1 MWVDSLQKRLHI
13 FLILNN
19 AHRSDQLPELV
30 LINNTVIVLVYH
42 LEELGEAAK
51 ELLVFLKLEV

>member
-13 FLILNN
+13 FLILDHS
-19 AHRSDQLPELV
+19 HRSDKLPELV
-30 LINNTVIVLVYH
+30 LINNAVIILIHH
-42 LEELGEAAK
+42 LKELGEAAQ